1 MANYHN
7 VDVVYCVDCRFCVN
21 KQCTHPDDRNP
32 YGCIPFDFCDCG
44 ELPPELPVID
54 IEEIQNSQ
62 S

>member
-1 MANYHN
+1 MAKYHN

-54 IEEIQNSQ
+54 IEKIQNSQ
-62 S
+62 P